1 LAIKQGER
9 GTALPWVE
17 WRYMK
22 LVVRCLTMFLK
33 LHPGEGDAPPLSHD
47 QLAQCPRDEVN
58 QGQHKRIIHI
68 IH

>member
-1 LAIKQGER
+1 
-9 GTALPWVE
+9 
-17 WRYMK
+17 MK